1 MRILLIS
8 SKFNPEYSGSGLRA
22 QNTYSRLEKKFKVN
36 YNIISN
42 SKLYRGNKFYKINN
56 IEVYRISSPIKIS
69 NHNIIL
75 KKITIVFSFI
85 WEIYY
90 SFIFLKKNFHKYD
103 LLHTFGNTFTVGFFT
118 FYFSKYDKPVIREL
132 CNELK

>member
-42 SKLYRGNKFYKINN
+42 SKLYRGNKFYK
-56 IEVYRISSPIKIS
+56 
-69 NHNIIL
+69 
-75 KKITIVFSFI
+75 T
-85 WEIYY
+85 
-90 SFIFLKKNFHKYD
+90 
-103 LLHTFGNTFTVGFFT
+103 
-118 FYFSKYDKPVIREL
+118 
-132 CNELK
+132 